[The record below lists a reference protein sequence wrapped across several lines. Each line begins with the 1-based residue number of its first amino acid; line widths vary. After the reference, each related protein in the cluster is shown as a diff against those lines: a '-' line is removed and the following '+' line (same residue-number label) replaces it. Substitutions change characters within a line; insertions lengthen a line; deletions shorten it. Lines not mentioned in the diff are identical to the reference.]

1 VSLLDRLQAGLAGR
15 YRLEREIGR
24 GGMAI
29 VFLARDL
36 KHERDV
42 AIKVLT
48 PELSG
53 AMLAERFL
61 REIRIGG
68 NLQHPHIIPL
78 YDSGEADG
86 LLYYAMPYVEGESL
100 RQRLERERQLPFP
113 EVLQIT
119 REVAGALTY
128 AHGRGVVHRDIKPE
142 NIMLSGGHALV
153 ADFGIARALNAADDG
168 HLTSTGLILGTPH
181 YMSPEQGTSGVLDVR
196 SDIYSLGCVVYE
208 MLCGEPPFTGPS
220 SAAVIAR
227 HAQTKPPSL
236 RVVRPTISDAVEAAV
251 ETALAKIPA
260 DRYRSAEEF
269 AEALARA
276 THTRRRAWPRVRL
289 RRAAL
294 AVAGMVAIGAVG
306 WAAWNRLRGPPPS
319 DPNLV
324 AVAPFDVLDPELAD
338 WREGLME
345 LLSRNLDGA
354 GPLRVVSPTVVVRG
368 WRGRADVASVER
380 LGRRTGAGM
389 GVFGAVGRSGS
400 DSVRLTASILDLR
413 SRRVLGEATV
423 RGGIG
428 QIDRAVDSL
437 TLDLLRVFSRAR
449 PIGAV
454 QAAAMPVTSLPA
466 LKAYLQGE
474 QQFRRTAWDSAQAHY
489 ERAVELDTSFALAF
503 RRLYQLRLLTGTG
516 LDSLILEYAHRAGR
530 LNRGLAERES
540 LLVVVDS
547 LMARAI
553 DLDPPDP
560 VERAIRGRLFATLD
574 IATRR
579 FPTDP
584 EVWYQL
590 GFARTRVGWRADVTP
605 AQSLE
610 AFDRAIALDSA
621 FAPPYLEAIQLAT
634 PVKGIEATRRY
645 LTVYLTL
652 GATGTKA
659 DAARLTLALLD
670 PRSARSAHV
679 ARTLDTA
686 SAVLLFAALQPLD
699 WWPDSSETAIQV
711 ARRIADRSHDP
722 QFADNP
728 EWARYFLAIHLAWRG
743 HVKEAYQTHPF
754 RGEGPFFG
762 ELALL
767 GGVPADTAAAVYSAL
782 LRRDL
787 GPRNTVGIALPW
799 WSQHGDTASLGVVAR
814 KADVALRHGTHG
826 EAAGPIRRLRDVAR
840 AYLALASADTTS
852 ALELFLAL
860 PDTSK
865 GSGEVG
871 IERLTT
877 TELLVAQGRYREAA
891 SRIARWVRSSPF
903 PTDALWTLERARA
916 AEGLGDREQA
926 LAAYAEVVDTW
937 ARADEQLQ
945 PYVREARAGLERL
958 RSSPRS

>member
-36 KHERDV
+36 KHDRDV

-68 NLQHPHIIPL
+68 NLQHPHIIPV
-78 YDSGEADG
+78 YDSGDADG

-100 RQRLERERQLPFP
+100 RQRLDRERQLPFS
-113 EVLQIT
+113 EVVQIT

-168 HLTSTGLILGTPH
+168 HLTATGLILGTPF
-181 YMSPEQGTSGVLDVR
+181 YMSPEQGTSGVLDSR

-208 MLCGEPPFTGPS
+208 MLCGEPPFTGPTTQ
-220 SAAVIAR
+220 AVIAR
-227 HAQTKPPSL
+227 HASTTPPSL
-236 RVVRPTISDAVEAAV
+236 RVVRPTISHAVEAAV

-260 DRYRSAEEF
+260 DRYRSADEF
-269 AEALARA
+269 AEALAQA
-276 THTRRRAWPRVRL
+276 AHTKRRPWPRVRL

-294 AVAGMVAIGAVG
+294 AAGAALAVAV
-306 WAAWNRLRGPPPS
+306 AAWAGWRQLRGSPRT

-324 AVAPFDVLDPELAD
+324 AVAPFDVLDPQLAD
-338 WREGLME
+338 WREGAME

-368 WRGRADVASVER
+368 WQGRADVASMER

-389 GVFGAVGRSGS
+389 GVFGAVGRSGR

-413 SRRVLGEATV
+413 SSRVLGEATV
-423 RGGIG
+423 TGGIG

-454 QAAAMPVTSLPA
+454 QFAAMPSTSLPA

-474 QQFRRTAWDSAQAHY
+474 QHFRRTAWDSAQAHY

-503 RRLYQLRLLTGTG
+503 RRMYQVRFLTGTG
-516 LDSLILEYAHRAGR
+516 SDSLIREYAYRAGG

-540 LLVVVDS
+540 LLVVADS
-547 LMARAI
+547 LMATAM
-553 DLDPPDP
+553 DLDPSDP
-560 VERAIRGRLFATLD
+560 GERAIRGRLYAMLD

-590 GFARTRVGWRADVTP
+590 GFARARIGWRAGLPPT
-605 AQSLE
+605 QSLE

-621 FAPPYLEAIQLAT
+621 FAPAYLEAIQLAT

-645 LTVYLTL
+645 IAAYLAS
-652 GATGTKA
+652 GPTGIEA
-659 DAARLTLALLD
+659 DAARLTLDLLD
-670 PRSARSAHV
+670 PERARSPHV
-679 ARTLDTA
+679 VRTLDTA
-686 SAVLLFAALQPLD
+686 SAIMLFAALQPLD
-699 WWPDSSETAIQV
+699 WWADSAETAIRI

-722 QFADNP
+722 RFADDP
-728 EWARYFLAIHLAWRG
+728 YGARYILAILLAWRG
-743 HVKEAYQTHPF
+743 HVREAHQTYQEQ
-754 RGEGPFFG
+754 GEPGLFYG
-762 ELALL
+762 ELALF
-767 GGVPADTAAAVYSAL
+767 GGVPSDTVADVYSAL
-782 LRRDL
+782 LRGQL
-787 GPRNTVGIALPW
+787 GLESGAGSAIAW
-799 WSQHGDTASLGVVAR
+799 WSQRRDTASLGAVVR
-814 KADVALRHGTHG
+814 KA
-826 EAAGPIRRLRDVAR
+826 EAIL
-840 AYLALASADTTS
+840 
-852 ALELFLAL
+852 
-860 PDTSK
+860 
-865 GSGEVG
+865 
-871 IERLTT
+871 
-877 TELLVAQGRYREAA
+877 
-891 SRIARWVRSSPF
+891 
-903 PTDALWTLERARA
+903 RARP
-916 AEGLGDREQA
+916 GS
-926 LAAYAEVVDTW
+926 
-937 ARADEQLQ
+937 
-945 PYVREARAGLERL
+945 EA
-958 RSSPRS
+958 